1 MEWLVG
7 MQCNVAVVVMVLV
20 QGREEG
26 GNAKCNHRLKQTH
39 QSNTSNAALRVYTTE
54 RTLTLHSSYSDVMNA
69 ITTTTTPLPAGG
81 VRRLV
86 FAV

>member
-7 MQCNVAVVVMVLV
+7 MQCNVAVVVMVVV

-69 ITTTTTPLPAGG
+69 ITTTTPLPAGG
-81 VRRLV
+81 VRRLA